1 MLSASQTTGFLDQ
14 QYIVNQWID
23 PYIFLYVDR
32 DARKKEL
39 DTTISATSTGR
50 LTERNI
56 KKKKK
61 KQNSCSLNYLSPF
74 IAQLVLSS
82 NN

>member
-61 KQNSCSLNYLSPF
+61 AEFVFFELF
-74 IAQLVLSS
+74 ITIYRPVSA
-82 NN
+82 

>member
-14 QYIVNQWID
+14 QYLVNQWID

-39 DTTISATSTGR
+39 DTIISATSTGR
-50 LTERNI
+50 FTE
-56 KKKKK
+56 
-61 KQNSCSLNYLSPF
+61 
-74 IAQLVLSS
+74 
-82 NN
+82 